1 MSTVKNKKLIITGA
15 TGLIGRHL
23 YIKLQND
30 YNILI
35 LTRNIKSAEKILGS
49 NLQAIYWDGK
59 PASNISAYIEG
70 AYGIINLAG
79 ENIGNGR
86 WTKRKKERILKS
98 RVETTSALS
107 NAIKKTGKKPGVFIQ
122 ASATS
127 YYGFDTEITYDET
140 ASVNADGFLA
150 EVARKWEMAAVD
162 ISSYTRFVIV
172 RFGLVLGR
180 DADIIK
186 KMIMPF
192 RFFLGGYPGNGKQ
205 WISWI
210 HIDDLANA
218 ISYLLENKKSA
229 GIYNLTAPNPVQ
241 YFSLAKNIG
250 NLTGRP
256 SWLPLPAIALRL
268 LYGEKAKELLL
279 TGIRAY
285 PKRLTDEHFGFK
297 YVNINQALKN
307 IL

>member
-1 MSTVKNKKLIITGA
+1 MSTVKSKKLIITGA

-23 YIKLQND
+23 CSKLQND
-30 YNILI
+30 YSILI

-49 NLQAIYWDGK
+49 NLQAIYWNGK
-59 PASNISAYIEG
+59 SDSNISAYIEG

-86 WTKRKKERILKS
+86 WTKRKKERILNS

-107 NAIKKTGKKPGVFIQ
+107 NAIKKAGKKPSVFIQ
-122 ASATS
+122 ASATG

-150 EVARKWEMAAVD
+150 EVARKWEMAAAD
-162 ISSYTRFVIV
+162 INSYTRFIIV

-186 KMIMPF
+186 KMTVPF

-205 WISWI
+205 WISWV

-218 ISYLLENKKSA
+218 TSYLLENKKSA

-250 NLTGRP
+250 KLTGRP

-279 TGIRAY
+279 AGIRAY
-285 PKRLTDEHFGFK
+285 PKRLINEHFRFK
-297 YVNINQALKN
+297 YVNIYQALKN